1 MKNSYLK
8 ELSNMD
14 NEKVNSNNRNNI
26 FIDAELNMIDKEIKE
41 KMKWRTL
48 WK

>member
-26 FIDAELNMIDKEIKE
+26 FTDAELNMIDKEIKE
-41 KMKWRTL
+41 KMK
-48 WK
+48 

>member
-1 MKNSYLK
+1 MQNSYLK

-41 KMKWRTL
+41 KMK
-48 WK
+48 